1 MEDGYKEALGRIAK
15 VKANKAEILSL
26 SGLGLTTIPPQV
38 FELTWLREFSL
49 SRNRLTVLPPEIGQ
63 LTKLKLLWLNEN
75 NLTDLAGLANL
86 TQAEI
91 YYKNNPLEFDF
102 YVGNYPVTV
111 LSPERVLIGCTVFE
125 VCFLLEANTYELIV
139 LADENDVD
147 DNYQIDKFKIGRW
160 QTQLID
166 EISKLT
172 PVNDIPFEG
181 EPHPPKINQ
190 SVEQAYGL

>member
-1 MEDGYKEALGRIAK
+1 MEDGNKEALARIAK

-63 LTKLKLLWLNEN
+63 LTKLKSLWLNEN